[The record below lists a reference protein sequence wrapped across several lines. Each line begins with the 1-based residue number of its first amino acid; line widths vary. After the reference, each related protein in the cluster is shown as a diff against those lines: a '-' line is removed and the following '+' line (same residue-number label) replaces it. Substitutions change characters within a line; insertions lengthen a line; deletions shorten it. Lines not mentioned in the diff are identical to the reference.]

1 MSLNR
6 IVHLSLSL
14 LVFLCVL
21 PDEIND
27 PIYKGAFL
35 QKRQGLLNP
44 IPDISC
50 IHCTR
55 KLIFRNNTMPV
66 AFIVSSPL
74 KRVFTCSSICRK
86 RGIMYGKMEKK
97 KGTQGGI
104 AALDSNNHCR
114 FCIIMPI
121 HCLLPWRN
129 YPNKETIVRG
139 KQWSIKFVAANFA
152 CSLIGSAAAMPG
164 ISLCRI

>member
-1 MSLNR
+1 MKVEDSKALKEYQEKLKRARCTGNLIDPDESLTVRMNR
-6 IVHLSLSL
+6 IQRAKNDVKY
-14 LVFLCVL
+14 LVETYL
-21 PDEIND
+21 PHYATADCADFQIAHANKVMND

-74 KRVFTCSSICRK
+74 KRVK
-86 RGIMYGKMEKK
+86 
-97 KGTQGGI
+97 
-104 AALDSNNHCR
+104 
-114 FCIIMPI
+114 
-121 HCLLPWRN
+121 
-129 YPNKETIVRG
+129 
-139 KQWSIKFVAANFA
+139 A
-152 CSLIGSAAAMPG
+152 CFY
-164 ISLCRI
+164 R